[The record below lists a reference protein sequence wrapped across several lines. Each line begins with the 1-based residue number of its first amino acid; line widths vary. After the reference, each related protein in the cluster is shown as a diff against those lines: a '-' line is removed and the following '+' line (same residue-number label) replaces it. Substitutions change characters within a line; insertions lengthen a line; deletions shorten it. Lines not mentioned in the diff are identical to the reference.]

1 MIHYGT
7 LISNGKSER
16 PGGIKSGASG
26 DLAISKEFK
35 VFMFAALVDFIFL
48 IQTGSFWVE
57 QNKNQI
63 SFIWR
68 RRTVKEAMPS
78 DAFLKSIMQ
87 RRH

>member
-57 QNKNQI
+57 QNKKGLFQAQTAH
-63 SFIWR
+63 SSYWVVTR
-68 RRTVKEAMPS
+68 GS
-78 DAFLKSIMQ
+78 S
-87 RRH
+87 

>member
-57 QNKNQI
+57 QNNI
-63 SFIWR
+63 YGTDSVLYMAFGFII
-68 RRTVKEAMPS
+68 
-78 DAFLKSIMQ
+78 L
-87 RRH
+87 